1 MVSYHP
7 SDGLIGLF
15 DVDSSAKVKDLENA
29 STTDL
34 LHSCGHVSTY
44 NERMECMRLKLS
56 IRRCW
61 NSRRRLLRRRSIL
74 EEKH

>member
-1 MVSYHP
+1 MASYHP

-34 LHSCGHVSTY
+34 LRSRGHVSTY
-44 NERMECMRLKLS
+44 NERMVSSDIE
-56 IRRCW
+56 
-61 NSRRRLLRRRSIL
+61 N
-74 EEKH
+74 